1 MFYFKFISWIFLSE
15 SQQYI
20 FISNY
25 FIYSSRVNLRIDI
38 PPSYCE
44 EWSGFDSKKKKR
56 LEWRSTVISRSHS
69 KHLRSIVNVD
79 ARSTHRLTEMW
90 RKKIFG
96 RRFILKI
103 SKVFEKISKGRG
115 KPTNHGLKVVT
126 RWNIKISRQN
136 SREQV
141 APRPSV
147 N

>member
-1 MFYFKFISWIFLSE
+1 MHV
-15 SQQYI
+15 
-20 FISNY
+20 
-25 FIYSSRVNLRIDI
+25 YSSRVNLRIDI

-44 EWSGFDSKKKKR
+44 KWSGFDLKKKR
-56 LEWRSTVISRSHS
+56 LECRSTVISRSHS

-103 SKVFEKISKGRG
+103 SKVFKISKGRG
-115 KPTNHGLKVVT
+115 KSTNHGLKVVT

-141 APRPSV
+141 APDDHLSINYRLLRYY
-147 N
+147 